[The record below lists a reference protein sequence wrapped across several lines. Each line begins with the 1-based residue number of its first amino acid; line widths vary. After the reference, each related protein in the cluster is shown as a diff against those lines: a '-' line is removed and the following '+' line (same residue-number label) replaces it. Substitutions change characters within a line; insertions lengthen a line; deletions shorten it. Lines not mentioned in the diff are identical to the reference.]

1 MWYCYCAG
9 RGEWLGMRLNYAR
22 GSDSTVKWPLGG
34 RRGGGGV
41 WESRGK
47 AWFAFIAC
55 GIGPFV
61 AWNLDPHLVGSS
73 FHGPQSSPISP
84 FFSVWKLEYRTL
96 SRNGIFLSLVTLFG
110 QFLSN
115 SNHPS
120 IHPTQN
126 YDPKL
131 LSIPIPYFL
140 RSLNLILSLQI
151 F

>member
-110 QFLSN
+110 QFLFN

-120 IHPTQN
+120 IQPTQN

-131 LSIPIPYFL
+131 LSIPNPYFL

>member
-1 MWYCYCAG
+1 MWYCYSAG

-84 FFSVWKLEYRTL
+84 FFSVWKLEYCTL

-110 QFLSN
+110 QFLFN

-140 RSLNLILSLQI
+140 RSLNLVLSLQI